1 MRQYKISYLSPL
13 FATLFLILSGF
24 CIYRLDLEQNLA
36 NYGLVLIIFFIS
48 KLISGV
54 ILKLGGIIIN
64 QIYGLGKANSSTKEK
79 VMTVFAYYFIL
90 AILDVVG
97 WTFYFY
103 PLFLLNHQHDIVIIE
118 FVSKGFILITSG
130 YFCYL
135 LLHEKFHTHKL
146 VALIIYIIGLIL
158 TFVLL
163 ILQTN
168 SQFLSTF
175 TWFLFGTTCCLGL
188 IIKEIGEKWMMYY
201 QFRNQADIL
210 IIEGIISAIGSIGTY
225 FLLFKKDDDTF
236 ITGLSVI
243 FGNGKWV
250 KVVMFMICSG
260 LTCLFNIDTNNKFF
274 PSFRAIEDVLFEM
287 QFFIYWGDGNNNLLV
302 LFIGLTPML
311 IGCLIYNEV
320 LVIPLCGLDE
330 NTKAAIDERARFE
343 AQLDRRP
350 SNMNLL
356 PMNELLRDDD
366 DDDDDN
372 DEENDNDNEEEEEEG
387 RV

>member
-1 MRQYKISYLSPL
+1 MRQYKTSYLSPL

-24 CIYRLDLEQNLA
+24 CIYRLELQQNLA
-36 NYGLVLIIFFIS
+36 NYGLVLIVFFIS

-64 QIYGLGKANSSTKEK
+64 RIYGLGKANSSTKEK

-103 PLFLLNHQHDIVIIE
+103 PLFLLNHQKDIVIIE

-135 LLHEKFHTHKL
+135 LLHEKFHAHKL
-146 VALIIYIIGLIL
+146 VALIIYLVGLIA

-163 ILQTN
+163 IYQTN

-175 TWFLFGTTCCLGL
+175 AWFLFGTTCCLGL

-210 IIEGIISAIGSIGTY
+210 VIEGIISTIGSIATY
-225 FLLFKKDDDTF
+225 FLLFKKENDSVKV
-236 ITGLSVI
+236 GLETILSD
-243 FGNGKWV
+243 GGWL
-250 KVVMFMICSG
+250 KVVMFMVCSG

-287 QFFIYWGDGNNNLLV
+287 QLFIYWEEGNNNLLV

-320 LVIPLCGLDE
+320 LVIPLCRLDE

-356 PMNELLRDDD
+356 PMHELLHEDDE
-366 DDDDDN
+366 N
-372 DEENDNDNEEEEEEG
+372 YDEENEEEEEEK
-387 RV
+387 